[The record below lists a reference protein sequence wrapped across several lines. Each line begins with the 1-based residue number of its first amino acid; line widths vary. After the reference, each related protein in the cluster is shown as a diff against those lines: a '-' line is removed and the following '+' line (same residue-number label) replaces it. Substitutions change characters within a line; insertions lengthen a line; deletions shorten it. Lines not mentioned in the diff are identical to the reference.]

1 VPPIFRR
8 VQPKQ
13 PNSSIIFAP
22 SNKHGSSSFT
32 RLHADSRS
40 LAVAGRIPW
49 GKFILDHTQRMKLVS
64 IVRMETHILDISVI
78 LALALFNVPIGRFL
92 YQKIFYRFRAEGL
105 PFEKSITYQVQKLV
119 AEAARIGLVAYFFDL
134 IEIWLE
140 VAGFE
145 GVPDISRMFAQLI
158 YSTWIALW
166 VRKYRIGSRA
176 FDRAITLKR
185 NKRNMVSIIDKVSDF
200 FIFGILAMIWI
211 DILKIKRGA
220 GLSSIFALSGAGTL
234 TLTLATQD
242 LVKKALGGLALA
254 SSDKFSIGDNIVLG
268 DGTSGTVKKIGWLNT
283 SIKGGDELVTSIPN
297 SQLSNIRVTN
307 RSNQKYSQVKQ
318 TLRFDYSD
326 VDRIAKI
333 VAGIKEEIRV
343 SCPEVITDG
352 SHPFR
357 VVWSNFEVDHLEV
370 SVDCRL
376 RCPPIGDK
384 YVETRQNILVAIAK
398 AVKKMG
404 HNFAMPT
411 TTYKD
416 WTNYSNEEGEKK
428 PEMKTKAD
436 DSNIVEKEC

>member
-1 VPPIFRR
+1 MCF
-8 VQPKQ
+8 
-13 PNSSIIFAP
+13 F
-22 SNKHGSSSFT
+22 
-32 RLHADSRS
+32 
-40 LAVAGRIPW
+40 
-49 GKFILDHTQRMKLVS
+49 FIL
-64 IVRMETHILDISVI
+64 ILNSPCKKI

-134 IEIWLE
+134 IEIWFE

-283 SIKGGDELVTSIPN
+283 SIKGM
-297 SQLSNIRVTN
+297 
-307 RSNQKYSQVKQ
+307 
-318 TLRFDYSD
+318 
-326 VDRIAKI
+326 
-333 VAGIKEEIRV
+333 
-343 SCPEVITDG
+343 C
-352 SHPFR
+352 
-357 VVWSNFEVDHLEV
+357 
-370 SVDCRL
+370 
-376 RCPPIGDK
+376 
-384 YVETRQNILVAIAK
+384 
-398 AVKKMG
+398 
-404 HNFAMPT
+404 
-411 TTYKD
+411 
-416 WTNYSNEEGEKK
+416 
-428 PEMKTKAD
+428 
-436 DSNIVEKEC
+436 